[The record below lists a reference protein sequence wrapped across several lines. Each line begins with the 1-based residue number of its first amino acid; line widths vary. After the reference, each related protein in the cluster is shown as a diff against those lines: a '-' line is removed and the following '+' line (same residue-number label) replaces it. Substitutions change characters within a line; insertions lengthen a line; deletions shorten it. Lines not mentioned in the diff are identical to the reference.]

1 MESQTIISL
10 GILDVVDILLVAYL
24 LYRLYAMIRGT
35 TAMAIFIG
43 ISVVYAFWLVVRALN
58 MELTGAILGQVMGV
72 GMIALIIVFQQEIR
86 RFLLYMGTRYLER
99 RHMPFSRFFA
109 KSRRQFSSPIIAEI
123 VAAATQMGREKVG
136 ALIVLTRH
144 NGLQEIVEKGVQIDA
159 NVKAR
164 LLENIFFKN
173 SPLHDGAAVLS
184 HERIAAAQCILPV
197 SQNPAIPR
205 RLGLRHRAAIG
216 LTEESDA
223 LVLVVSEETGAIS
236 LVEDGE
242 ITEGYNAT
250 SLTADLQQRLA
261 V

>member
-1 MESQTIISL
+1 M
-10 GILDVVDILLVAYL
+10 VDILLVAYL
-24 LYRLYAMIRGT
+24 LYRLYDMIRGT
-35 TAMAIFIG
+35 TAMAIFVG

-216 LTEESDA
+216 LTEECDA

>member
-24 LYRLYAMIRGT
+24 LYRLYAMICGT

>member
-109 KSRRQFSSPIIAEI
+109 KSRRQYSSPIIAEI

>member
-216 LTEESDA
+216 LTEECDA

-236 LVEDGE
+236 LVENGE

>member
-35 TAMAIFIG
+35 TAMTIFIG

>member
-261 V
+261 M

>member
-35 TAMAIFIG
+35 TAMAIFVG

-197 SQNPAIPR
+197 SQNPASPR

-216 LTEESDA
+216 LTEECDA

>member
-35 TAMAIFIG
+35 TAMAIFVG

-109 KSRRQFSSPIIAEI
+109 NSRRQFSSPIIAEI

-216 LTEESDA
+216 LTEECDA

>member
-43 ISVVYAFWLVVRALN
+43 ICVVYAFWLVVRALN

>member
-1 MESQTIISL
+1 VESQTIISL

>member
-1 MESQTIISL
+1 
-10 GILDVVDILLVAYL
+10 
-24 LYRLYAMIRGT
+24 
-35 TAMAIFIG
+35 
-43 ISVVYAFWLVVRALN
+43 
-58 MELTGAILGQVMGV
+58 
-72 GMIALIIVFQQEIR
+72 
-86 RFLLYMGTRYLER
+86 
-99 RHMPFSRFFA
+99 
-109 KSRRQFSSPIIAEI
+109 
-123 VAAATQMGREKVG
+123 MGREKVG

>member
-109 KSRRQFSSPIIAEI
+109 KSRRQFSSPIIAET

-216 LTEESDA
+216 LTEECDA

>member
-86 RFLLYMGTRYLER
+86 RFLL
-99 RHMPFSRFFA
+99 
-109 KSRRQFSSPIIAEI
+109 SSPIIAEI

-216 LTEESDA
+216 LTEECDA

>member
-99 RHMPFSRFFA
+99 RHMPFSRFFE
-109 KSRRQFSSPIIAEI
+109 KSRRQFSSRSADRC
-123 VAAATQMGREKVG
+123 QREG
-136 ALIVLTRH
+136 APAGEHL
-144 NGLQEIVEKGVQIDA
+144 LQE
-159 NVKAR
+159 
-164 LLENIFFKN
+164 FT
-173 SPLHDGAAVLS
+173 
-184 HERIAAAQCILPV
+184 
-197 SQNPAIPR
+197 PA
-205 RLGLRHRAAIG
+205 
-216 LTEESDA
+216 
-223 LVLVVSEETGAIS
+223 
-236 LVEDGE
+236 
-242 ITEGYNAT
+242 
-250 SLTADLQQRLA
+250 
-261 V
+261 

>member
-109 KSRRQFSSPIIAEI
+109 KSGRQFSSPIIAEI

-216 LTEESDA
+216 LTEECDA

>member
-86 RFLLYMGTRYLER
+86 RFLLYMGTRYLES

-216 LTEESDA
+216 LTEECDA

>member
-1 MESQTIISL
+1 M
-10 GILDVVDILLVAYL
+10 VDILLVAYL

-86 RFLLYMGTRYLER
+86 RFLLYMGTRYLVR

-216 LTEESDA
+216 LTEECDA

>member
-10 GILDVVDILLVAYL
+10 GILDEVDILLMAYL
-24 LYRLYAMIRGT
+24 LYRRYAMIRGT

-216 LTEESDA
+216 LTEECDA